1 MSSIRG
7 KFVRRMMKFQPDL
20 GKFSFEKQRN
30 MITFMTKYLS
40 GPKSNTYQ
48 EATIGDI
55 PVLWVT
61 PPAPSQQVMIYF
73 HGGAY
78 TIGSHQT
85 ERVIAGAIA
94 AQSGAKLLLPHY
106 RLAPE
111 HPFPAGLEDAL
122 ACYRQVVASGISPQ
136 NIIVGGISAGGGLTI
151 ALMLK
156 LKELG
161 EPLPKACVLVSAWL
175 DLTGTAP
182 SIIENARYDSGIS
195 WQTLIPSISAYAGDI
210 DIRHPMIS
218 PVFADLAGLPPVL
231 IQVGDIEILR
241 DDSLQFAEKAQKAG
255 CQVKVS
261 IWRGMI
267 HGWHM
272 YRIIPEARQATDE
285 IVSFILA
292 HRG

>member
-1 MSSIRG
+1 
-7 KFVRRMMKFQPDL
+7 
-20 GKFSFEKQRN
+20 
-30 MITFMTKYLS
+30 MTKYLA

-48 EATIGDI
+48 EATMDSVR
-55 PVLWVT
+55 VLWIT
-61 PPAPSQQVMIYF
+61 PPTPSQQVMIYL

-94 AQSGAKLLLPHY
+94 SQSGAKILLPDY

-122 ACYRQVVASGISPQ
+122 TCYRGVLAMGISPQ
-136 NIIVGGISAGGGLTI
+136 NIIVGGVSAGGGLTV

-161 EPLPKACVLVSAWL
+161 EPLPKACVLLSAWL
-175 DLTGTAP
+175 DFTGTSP
-182 SIIENARYDSGIS
+182 SVTENASHDSGIS
-195 WQTLIPSISAYAGDI
+195 WKVLTPSISAYAGNV

-218 PVFADLAGLPPVL
+218 PVFADLAGLPLML

-241 DDSLQFAEKAQKAG
+241 DDSLQFAEKAQQAG
-255 CQVKVS
+255 CEVKLS

-272 YRIIPEARQATDE
+272 FRIIPEARQATDE
-285 IVSFILA
+285 VVAFILA
-292 HRG
+292 HKG